1 MRELLKDKKQWIY
14 TYILTIILLVY
25 SMGICKNIVFD
36 TEAKNINFYHFI
48 IISFAFIIF
57 VISFYLVRFVRKLI
71 TGDAFCKKFLKH
83 FLIYLGLMAIFL
95 LLIWPGYWVWDEMFV
110 IYEIQASSVFTWQS
124 IITQLV
130 FAYSLLLIS
139 SPVGITIIQVIIIS
153 LIVAFLNTKVE
164 LKFGKKLFNVII
176 YVVFLLPA
184 ILINNLYVLRLQLYT
199 YFLLLL
205 SVTLIFDYLEK
216 KQIGKEKLLLLYL
229 LSAILILWRS
239 EGLIFIF
246 AIPVLMAITYK
257 NLRKVYVIGLMIIIN
272 ICTYIGYSKI
282 VPSNDKYGMVIFIN
296 PLSIMLQEDLQGEN
310 IQEDL
315 EKIDK
320 VFNLELIKEN
330 PNYND
335 IESYWKYNDT
345 LFQEDY
351 QEYKGEFYKAY
362 ADIIINNPI
371 SFINARLKTFLA
383 TNGMDSEYREIGNF
397 TDYYSRE
404 NPTNA
409 SIELFLSKFEIMN
422 PINKEVKN
430 EAEMFLLGSGKY
442 ANTVIRPIFWNV
454 VPVMIGIVLIMI
466 ISLIKKKY
474 IFTLLSLTL
483 LAKSA
488 VVFLTAPAS
497 YFMYYLPEY
506 ICGII
511 LILLYVFINI
521 RKEN

>member
-1 MRELLKDKKQWIY
+1 M
-14 TYILTIILLVY
+14 
-25 SMGICKNIVFD
+25 
-36 TEAKNINFYHFI
+36 
-48 IISFAFIIF
+48 
-57 VISFYLVRFVRKLI
+57 
-71 TGDAFCKKFLKH
+71 
-83 FLIYLGLMAIFL
+83 
-95 LLIWPGYWVWDEMFV
+95 
-110 IYEIQASSVFTWQS
+110 
-124 IITQLV
+124 
-130 FAYSLLLIS
+130 
-139 SPVGITIIQVIIIS
+139 
-153 LIVAFLNTKVE
+153 
-164 LKFGKKLFNVII
+164 
-176 YVVFLLPA
+176 PA